1 MATFKY
7 RLQQYRKIFAQ
18 CVAGMFILMSG
29 PCFGSSDNLKEL
41 YERHKNTD
49 GLKFHS
55 QFEQDRYLY
64 QKFFKDKRN
73 GVFVDIGAHDGVT
86 FSNTYFFEK
95 TMGWTGICVEPIPEV
110 FESLKNARQAICV
123 QGCICSGQDTVS
135 FLRIKGDSEML
146 SGILNNYDPEHLNRV
161 QKELE
166 AYGGSAEVITVKCYD
181 LTNLLLSH
189 GLTHI
194 DYLSVDTEGG
204 ELEILKSIDFQSITI
219 DVIDVENNLG
229 TNRFQEFLEPLG
241 YTKVTKLGVDEIY
254 ARKQ

>member
-1 MATFKY
+1 
-7 RLQQYRKIFAQ
+7 
-18 CVAGMFILMSG
+18 
-29 PCFGSSDNLKEL
+29 
-41 YERHKNTD
+41 
-49 GLKFHS
+49 
-55 QFEQDRYLY
+55 
-64 QKFFKDKRN
+64 
-73 GVFVDIGAHDGVT
+73 
-86 FSNTYFFEK
+86 
-95 TMGWTGICVEPIPEV
+95 MGWTGICVEPIPEV
-110 FESLKNARQAICV
+110 FEALKNARQAMCV

-146 SGILNNYDPEHLNRV
+146 SGILNNYDPEHLDRV
-161 QKELE
+161 QKEL
-166 AYGGSAEVITVKCYD
+166 AVYGGSADVITVKCYD
-181 LTNLLLSH
+181 LTNLLLGH

-219 DVIDVENNLG
+219 DIIDVENNLG